1 MDANKSKP
9 ALFRVLE
16 SVPFF
21 VRMIPVL
28 VLLNDTPCWEYLKE
42 SVIQSFFF
50 LVYLRQSYMVEGI
63 HRSVVPRI

>member
-1 MDANKSKP
+1 MPTKVSL
-9 ALFRVLE
+9 LFRVLE

-28 VLLNDTPCWEYLKE
+28 VLLNDIPCWEYLKE
-42 SVIQSFFF
+42 SVIQFFF
-50 LVYLRQSYMVEGI
+50 FFWVYLRQSYMVEGV

>member
-28 VLLNDTPCWEYLKE
+28 VLLNDTPC
-42 SVIQSFFF
+42 
-50 LVYLRQSYMVEGI
+50 
-63 HRSVVPRI
+63 